1 MIAFTLNFSFSRV
14 KDIANLDKR
23 IENKKREIKEQDDQ
37 IQLLNIDVSEQ
48 SLMRDIEFERE
59 EIKLAKERMAIIIER
74 AKLVRHIQYQHSH
87 LLQLSTLL
95 ELQRLKTYPTLTQ
108 TIGGRYQKSV

>member
-1 MIAFTLNFSFSRV
+1 MKEIAS
-14 KDIANLDKR
+14 LDKR
-23 IENKKREIKEQDDQ
+23 IENKRKEIKNHDNE

-59 EIKLAKERMAIIIER
+59 EIRQAKERMAIIIER

-108 TIGGRYQKSV
+108 THGGRY

>member
-1 MIAFTLNFSFSRV
+1 M
-14 KDIANLDKR
+14 KDIGGLNKR
-23 IENKKREIKEQDDQ
+23 IDSKKKDIKELDDQ

-48 SLMRDIEFERE
+48 NLMRDIEFERE
-59 EIKLAKERMAIIIER
+59 ELKTARERMMMIKDR
-74 AKLVRHIQYQHSH
+74 AKIVRHIQNQHSH

-108 TIGGRYQKSV
+108 THGGRYQRSFR

>member
-1 MIAFTLNFSFSRV
+1 ME
-14 KDIANLDKR
+14 KR
-23 IENKKREIKEQDDQ
+23 IDIKKREIKDQDDA
-37 IQLLNIDVSEQ
+37 IKDLNIDVSEQ

-59 EIKLAKERMAIIIER
+59 EITLAKERMAIILER
-74 AKLVRHIQYQHSH
+74 AKLVRHIQYQHSN

-108 TIGGRYQKSV
+108 THVSRYQKSV